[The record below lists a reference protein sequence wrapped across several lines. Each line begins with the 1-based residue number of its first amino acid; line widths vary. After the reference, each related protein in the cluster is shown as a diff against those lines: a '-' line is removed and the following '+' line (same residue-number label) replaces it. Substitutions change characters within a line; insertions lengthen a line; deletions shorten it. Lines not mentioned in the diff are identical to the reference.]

1 MLTGGFNALALADP
15 MRADEAMKQADESA
29 ALLAAAGATD
39 CVTCVGTDP
48 GHWERPTLTPDQWDH
63 LWVML
68 DRLDELCVT
77 HGLTQVF
84 HPHVDSLVETADEI
98 QRVLDNSDV
107 RWVLETGHLSIGGYD
122 PVAFASRYAN
132 RVHLVHLKDLRS
144 SIAARLNA
152 KELTLME
159 AVQAGLFVPLGE
171 GDIAIAD
178 VVEIMERRG
187 FDGWYV
193 IEQDAAI
200 TTGEPPVGDGP
211 IRDVRESVA
220 FIRSLDARLEAS

>member
-1 MLTGGFNALALADP
+1 MSTSLFDLSGKVVLITGSSGGLGYTIATGLA
-15 MRADEAMKQADESA
+15 E
-29 ALLAAAGATD
+29 AGATD
-39 CVTCVGTDP
+39 YVTCAVSDP
-48 GHWERPTLTPDQWDH
+48 DNWERPPLTDDQWEH
-63 LWVML
+63 LYEML
-68 DRLDELCVT
+68 ERVGEIVAEY
-77 HGLTQVF
+77 GLTQVF
-84 HPHVDSLVETADEI
+84 HPHVDSLVETADEV

-107 RWVLETGHLSIGGYD
+107 RWVLETGHLFIGGYD
-122 PVAFASRYAN
+122 PVEFARRYAN

-152 KELTLME
+152 EELSLME

-171 GDIAIAD
+171 GDVAIAD
-178 VVEIMERRG
+178 VIEIMERHG
-187 FDGWYV
+187 FGGWYV

-200 TTGEPPVGDGP
+200 TSGSEPAEGDGP